1 MSFIVYMGNS
11 GDLMTETVFGS
22 TTDYTPFYLDLDQA
36 TPEQHQICANFF
48 ALVGGHATVNILNS
62 AHDFEDCT
70 YVVVSGVETDV
81 VDVDYSA
88 LSNINKGKINAFAN
102 LLKSLAQ

>member
-1 MSFIVYMGNS
+1 MSFIVDMGNT
-11 GDLMTETVFGS
+11 GDLNNELVFGS
-22 TTDYTPFYLDLDQA
+22 TNDYKGFNLNLDQA
-36 TPEQHQICANFF
+36 TPAQQEICANFF
-48 ALVGGHATVNILNS
+48 ALVGGHVTVNILNS
-62 AHDFEDCT
+62 AHDFEDCA

-81 VDVDYSA
+81 VDVDYSS

>member
-1 MSFIVYMGNS
+1 MGNT
-11 GDLMTETVFGS
+11 GDLNNELVFGS
-22 TTDYTPFYLDLDQA
+22 TNDYKGFSLDIDQA
-36 TPEQHQICANFF
+36 TSEQQKICTDFF
-48 ALVGGHATVNILNS
+48 ALVGGHVTVNILNS
-62 AHDFEDCT
+62 AHDFEDCA

-102 LLKSLAQ
+102 LLNEIAK

>member
-1 MSFIVYMGNS
+1 MSFTVMMSNS
-11 GDLMTETVFGS
+11 APATTEAVFGM
-22 TTDYTPFYLDLDQA
+22 TDDQKHFSLDLDKA
-36 TPEQHQICANFF
+36 TADEQKICANFF

-62 AHDFEDCT
+62 NHNFEDCN

-88 LSNINKGKINAFAN
+88 LSNTNKGKINAFAN
-102 LLKSLAQ
+102 LLVSIAQ

>member
-1 MSFIVYMGNS
+1 MSFIVDMGNT
-11 GDLMTETVFGS
+11 GDLNNELVFGS
-22 TTDYTPFYLDLDQA
+22 TTDYKSFNLDIDQA
-36 TPEQHQICANFF
+36 IPAQQEICANFF

-62 AHDFEDCT
+62 AHDFEDCA

-81 VDVDYSA
+81 VDVDYTS

>member
-1 MSFIVYMGNS
+1 MSFIVDMGNT
-11 GDLMTETVFGS
+11 GDLNNELVFGS
-22 TTDYTPFYLDLDQA
+22 TNDYKGFNLNLDQA
-36 TPEQHQICANFF
+36 TPAQQEICANFF
-48 ALVGGHATVNILNS
+48 ALVGGHVTVNILNS
-62 AHDFEDCT
+62 AHNFEDCT

-81 VDVDYSA
+81 VDVDYTS

>member
-1 MSFIVYMGNS
+1 MSFIVDMGNT
-11 GDLMTETVFGS
+11 GDLNNELVFGS
-22 TTDYTPFYLDLDQA
+22 TNDYKGFSLDIDQA
-36 TPEQHQICANFF
+36 TSEQQKICTDFF
-48 ALVGGHATVNILNS
+48 ALVGGHVTVNILNS
-62 AHDFEDCT
+62 AHDFEDCA

-102 LLKSLAQ
+102 LLKSLAE

>member
-1 MSFIVYMGNS
+1 MSFIVNMGNT
-11 GDLMTETVFGS
+11 GDLNNEIVFGS
-22 TTDYTPFYLDLDQA
+22 TQDYKPFNLDLDQA
-36 TPEQHQICANFF
+36 PADQQEICANFF

-62 AHDFEDCT
+62 AHNFEDCN
-70 YVVVSGVETDV
+70 YVVASGVETDI

-102 LLKSLAQ
+102 LLTLLAQ

>member
-1 MSFIVYMGNS
+1 MSFIVQMGNS
-11 GDLMTETVFGS
+11 GDVNTEAVFGA
-22 TTDYTPFYLDLDQA
+22 TEDFKPFYLDLDQA
-36 TPEQHQICANFF
+36 PATQQKICTDFF
-48 ALVGGHATVNILNS
+48 ALVGGHVTVNILNS
-62 AHDFEDCT
+62 AHNFEDCN

-102 LLKSLAQ
+102 LLVSIAQ

>member
-1 MSFIVYMGNS
+1 MSFTIMMGNS
-11 GDLMTETVFGS
+11 APATTEAVFGS
-22 TTDYTPFYLDLDQA
+22 TTDYKSFNINLDQA
-36 TPEQHQICANFF
+36 TPEQQKICADLL

-62 AHDFEDCT
+62 NHDFNDCT
-70 YVVVSGVETDV
+70 YIVVSGVEIDI

-102 LLKSLAQ
+102 LLVSIAQ

>member
-1 MSFIVYMGNS
+1 MSFIVDMGNT
-11 GDLMTETVFGS
+11 GDLNNELVFGS
-22 TTDYTPFYLDLDQA
+22 TNDYKGFSLDIDQA
-36 TPEQHQICANFF
+36 TSEQQKICTDFF
-48 ALVGGHATVNILNS
+48 ALVGGHVTVNILNS
-62 AHDFEDCT
+62 AHDFEDCA

-102 LLKSLAQ
+102 LLNEIAK

>member
-1 MSFIVYMGNS
+1 MSFIVDMGNT
-11 GDLMTETVFGS
+11 GDLNNELVFGS
-22 TTDYTPFYLDLDQA
+22 TNDYKGFNLNLDQA
-36 TPEQHQICANFF
+36 TPAQQEICANFF
-48 ALVGGHATVNILNS
+48 ALVGGHVTVNILNS

-81 VDVDYSA
+81 VDVDYTS

-102 LLKSLAQ
+102 LLVSIAQ